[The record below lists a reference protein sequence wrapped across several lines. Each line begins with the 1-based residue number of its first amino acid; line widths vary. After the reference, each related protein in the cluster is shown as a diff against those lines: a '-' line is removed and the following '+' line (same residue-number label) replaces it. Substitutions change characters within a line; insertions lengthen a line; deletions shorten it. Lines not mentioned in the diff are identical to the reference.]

1 MGGGKGLRNSGI
13 EALRSSWKLE
23 FGEKAKRLKS

>member
-23 FGEKAKRLKS
+23 FGEKHNG